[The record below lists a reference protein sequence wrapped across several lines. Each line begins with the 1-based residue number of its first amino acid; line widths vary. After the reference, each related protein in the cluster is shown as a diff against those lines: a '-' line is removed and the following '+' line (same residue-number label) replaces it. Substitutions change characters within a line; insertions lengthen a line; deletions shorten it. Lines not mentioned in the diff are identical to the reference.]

1 MYLLLIIT
9 LVPLALAINHL
20 LTRYR
25 YTNKGQTI
33 LAALWVVSYLAAL
46 GFIRFHF
53 PDLEPAYLYLIGLA
67 LSLPVFTALA
77 LAVVAYL
84 RHRMMA
90 GFDQEIARLN
100 RERERLRSSRA
111 LIEQRLAL
119 SASRQR
125 AVEGR
130 HRDKLAEQK
139 ALQLLLEEWQQ
150 AGGVA
155 RLRAVKVQEW
165 RQELAGMDRE
175 GLRARR
181 AAIQGE
187 IGRLDG
193 ANEEGASVERRDQL
207 RAQLKVV
214 DLALLQPDLAEPNE
228 ELGELAK
235 TTADLE
241 RQQDDLEARL
251 GGLDHE
257 LEEWRSRR
265 NEVLAKQITLG

>member
-1 MYLLLIIT
+1 MYFLLVVT
-9 LVPLALAINHL
+9 LVPIALAIDYL

-25 YTNKGQTI
+25 YTGKGKTI
-33 LAALWVVSYLAAL
+33 LAAIWVVSYLAAL

-67 LSLPVFTALA
+67 LSLPIFTILA

-90 GFDQEIARLN
+90 GYDQEIVRLT
-100 RERERLRSSRA
+100 RERERLHTSQA

-119 SASRQR
+119 SASRER

-130 HRDKLAEQK
+130 HREKLAEQK
-139 ALQLLLEEWQQ
+139 GLQLLLDEWQQ

-165 RQELAGMDRE
+165 RQELAGMDRL
-175 GLRARR
+175 GLQDRR
-181 AAIQGE
+181 AALRSE
-187 IGRLDG
+187 IERLEG
-193 ANEEGASVERRDQL
+193 GGEGASAERQDQL

-228 ELGELAK
+228 ELAELEK
-235 TTADLE
+235 TMADLK
-241 RQQDDLEARL
+241 RQKDDLDARL
-251 GGLDHE
+251 AGIDHE